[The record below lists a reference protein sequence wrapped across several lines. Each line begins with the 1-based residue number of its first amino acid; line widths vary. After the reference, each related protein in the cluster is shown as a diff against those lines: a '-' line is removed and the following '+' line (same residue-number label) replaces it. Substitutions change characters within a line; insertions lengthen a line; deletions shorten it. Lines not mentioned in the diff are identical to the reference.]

1 MLSNV
6 IMYLALRHEYMRAK
20 RFEKVLE
27 RKRKKLDKA
36 TEKIEQLDMSTKT
49 LYMNYDGSIDWER
62 LSKHIREALNGR

>member
-36 TEKIEQLDMSTKT
+36 TEKIEQLDMSSKT

>member
-1 MLSNV
+1 
-6 IMYLALRHEYMRAK
+6 MRAK

-36 TEKIEQLDMSTKT
+36 TEKIEQLDMSSKT

>member
-1 MLSNV
+1 
-6 IMYLALRHEYMRAK
+6 MRAK

-49 LYMNYDGSIDWER
+49 LYMNDDGSIDWER
-62 LSKHIREALNGR
+62 LAKHIREVLNGR